1 MSLTMLVPTRG
12 RPANVRRLL
21 GACAKTV
28 TRRDTTIVVGV
39 GDDDPDL
46 DEYLNLF
53 VDHRRACAGLRGTHR
68 FDSMVFELPA
78 DLAGCVEPLNQMYRW
93 AKFASYP
100 FTAVGFMG
108 DDVLPE
114 TVGWDERLLE
124 EVELGDRPTITYPN
138 DGLRPDIP
146 TAVVMDARIPA
157 ALGYLA
163 PPEFRH
169 LYIDVVWRDW
179 GKALGSLVYREDLM
193 LRHLHPA
200 AGHGTMDASY
210 QHSSSAEMVRHDGAA
225 YETYQAE
232 QLYRDIEKLRQLCA
246 SSKERPPSTTRRSPS
261 NPLSR

>member
-21 GACAKTV
+21 EACAETV
-28 TRRDTTIVVGV
+28 TRKDTTIVIGV
-39 GDDDPDL
+39 GEDDPDL
-46 DEYLNLF
+46 DEYLDLF
-53 VDHRRACAGLRGTHR
+53 VIAENRWSREGVHR
-68 FDSMVFELPA
+68 FDSMVFAELPA
-78 DLAGCVEPLNQMYRW
+78 DRAGCVEPLNQMYRW
-93 AKFASYP
+93 AKLASYP
-100 FTAVGFMG
+100 FTTVGFMG

-157 ALGYLA
+157 ELGYLA

-179 GKALGSLVYREDLM
+179 GTALGSLVYREDIM

-210 QHSSSAEMVRHDGAA
+210 QHSNSAEMVRHDGAA

-232 QLYRDIEKLRQLCA
+232 QLHRDIEKLRQLCE
-246 SSKERPPSTTRRSPS
+246 S
-261 NPLSR
+261 